1 MLKKRQQCKRKSL
14 PRPAGDRGQAVV
26 EFALVMVFFLMI
38 LLAVLDLG
46 RAYLSV
52 VALENAA
59 AEGAMFGLANPTC
72 ETSGDCADPDNIVY
86 RVKHESPVGL
96 LNPDDP
102 GYAVVVW
109 PAEAQ
114 RLPGTQLVVTVTYP
128 FHPVIPLLSAAGA
141 DPIWLS
147 STAKQLIP

>member
-1 MLKKRQQCKRKSL
+1 MMSKQSVKRKFK
-14 PRPAGDRGQAVV
+14 DRGQAVV

-59 AEGAMFGLANPTC
+59 AEGALYGSANPTC
-72 ETSGDCADPDNIVY
+72 LAQGDCGDPQNSIDY
-86 RVKHESPVGL
+86 RVRHESVGGL
-96 LNPDDP
+96 LDP
-102 GYAVVVW
+102 SAMLVDWTDSPVIG
-109 PAEAQ
+109 
-114 RLPGTQLVVTVTYP
+114 GQLAVTVTYP
-128 FHPVIPLLSAAGA
+128 YHPIIPLLSAAGA

-147 STAKQLIP
+147 SSAIEMIP

>member
-1 MLKKRQQCKRKSL
+1 MVHWGWSRTRKRPS
-14 PRPAGDRGQAVV
+14 RGQAVV
-26 EFALVMVFFLMI
+26 EFALVMVFFLVV

-59 AEGAMFGLANPTC
+59 AEGALFGSANPAC
-72 ETSGDCADPDNIVY
+72 ETSSDCTDPDNMVY
-86 RVKHESPVGL
+86 RVKHESPSGL
-96 LNPDDP
+96 LDPDDP
-102 GYAVVVW
+102 GYTVEVW
-109 PAEAQ
+109 PDAGT
-114 RLPGTQLVVTVTYP
+114 RLPGTQLIVTVTYP
-128 FHPVIPLLSAAGA
+128 FHPVVPLISAAGA

>member
-1 MLKKRQQCKRKSL
+1 MSKQQRTKRKFKS
-14 PRPAGDRGQAVV
+14 RGQAVV

-46 RAYLSV
+46 RAYLSA

-59 AEGAMFGLANPTC
+59 AEGALFGSENPTC
-72 ETSGDCADPDNIVY
+72 HTSGDCPDPDNIEY

-96 LNPDDP
+96 LNPSDP
-102 GYAVVVW
+102 GYTVDIGDTGGY
-109 PAEAQ
+109 
-114 RLPGTQLVVTVTYP
+114 LPGTQLIVTATYP

-147 STAKQLIP
+147 RSARQMIP

>member
-1 MLKKRQQCKRKSL
+1 MFVKRQYRNRLGHAKN
-14 PRPAGDRGQAVV
+14 RGQAVV
-26 EFALVMVFFLMI
+26 EFALVMVFFLVI

-59 AEGAMFGLANPTC
+59 AEGALFGSANPDC
-72 ETSGDCADPDNIVY
+72 HTSANCPDPNNIVY

-102 GYAVVVW
+102 GYAVDI
-109 PAEAQ
+109 AGTGAYE
-114 RLPGTQLVVTVTYP
+114 PGTQLIVTVTYP

-147 STAKQLIP
+147 RSARQLIP